1 MLKKLLL
8 ALAALF
14 LVLAGSL
21 ILIMGYVFNN
31 PDSVFNAFN
40 TVTQKF
46 LQGQA
51 YEENGEFFLQGMDE
65 IIISSRSTDVQIKT
79 YAGST
84 LKLSLK
90 GKVPRFENGPFILQT
105 PEKNLLH
112 VELREPLASQWIQIT
127 VNGEE
132 HTQESDAQL
141 VAEVFI
147 PESFKKKIT
156 VESRNGHLHL
166 QLPEEVL
173 YELDLQSISG
183 KITNNLKQKPTSDLV
198 PQEVG
203 QIKLQTAEGSILVE
217 PQD

>member
-84 LKLSLK
+84 LKLSLR
-90 GKVPRFENGPFILQT
+90 GKVPRFESGPFIVQT
-105 PEKNLLH
+105 PEKNVLH
-112 VELREPLASQWIQIT
+112 IDLHEPLASQWIQIT

-141 VAEVFI
+141 VAEVYI

-156 VESRNGHLHL
+156 VESRNGHLQL
-166 QLPEEVL
+166 QLPEEVP

-217 PQD
+217 PHN

>member
-79 YAGST
+79 YAGNT
-84 LKLSLK
+84 LKLSLR
-90 GKVPRFENGPFILQT
+90 GKVPRFEKGPFIVQT
-105 PEKNLLH
+105 PEKNILH
-112 VELREPLASQWIQIT
+112 VDLHEPLASQWIQIT

-141 VAEVFI
+141 VAEVYV

-166 QLPEEVL
+166 QLPEEVP

-217 PQD
+217 PSN